1 MKNFNNSSLRWGR
14 CARPGLAVAAAVA
27 LLGLAGCLGGGGD
40 DGAMPA
46 DPLAAVPDAA
56 VQTVAGTVDYLAV
69 LNQNPSDVRE
79 PIDIT
84 AVVLPTSDT
93 TEPQAVN

>member
-1 MKNFNNSSLRWGR
+1 MKSFKNLPARSGR
-14 CARPGLAVAAAVA
+14 CARPGLAMAAAAV
-27 LLGLAGCLGGGGD
+27 LLGLAGCGGGD
-40 DGAMPA
+40 GVEAPA
-46 DPLAAVPDAA
+46 DPLAAVPDSA
-56 VQTVAGTVDYLAV
+56 VQTVAGTVDYLVA
-69 LNQNPSDVRE
+69 LNENPSDVRE

>member
-1 MKNFNNSSLRWGR
+1 MKSFKNLSARLGR
-14 CARPGLAVAAAVA
+14 CARPGLAMAAAVA
-27 LLGLAGCLGGGGD
+27 LLGLAGCFGGGGD
-40 DGAMPA
+40 GGEAPA
-46 DPLAAVPDAA
+46 DPLAAVPDSA
-56 VQTVAGTVDYLAV
+56 VQTVTGTLDYLAV

-93 TEPQAVN
+93 AEPQAVN